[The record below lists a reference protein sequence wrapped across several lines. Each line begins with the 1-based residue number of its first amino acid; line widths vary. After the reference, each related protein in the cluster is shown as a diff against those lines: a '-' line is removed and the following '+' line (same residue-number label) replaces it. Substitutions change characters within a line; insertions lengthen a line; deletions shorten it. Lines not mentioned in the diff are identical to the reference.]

1 MSRIYPNGIGQGNE
15 LPLSRVTYKLRCM
28 ELLTIVTMLAVV
40 ELITFQ
46 SLTGLARA
54 KYGIKAPAVT
64 GNEQFERRYRV
75 HYNTIEQVIMF
86 IPALWA
92 FGYYI
97 GQYWAAG
104 VGAVYLIGRAI
115 YAATYYRDPDKRGP
129 GMLLS
134 IIPIWILVLGALIGA
149 LVQIL

>member
-1 MSRIYPNGIGQGNE
+1 MAVLNSSNQTRRGKP
-15 LPLSRVTYKLRCM
+15 M
-28 ELLTIVTMLAVV
+28 ELLTIVTMLAIL
-40 ELITFQ
+40 ELIVFQ
-46 SLTGLARA
+46 SLTGVARA
-54 KYGIKAPAVT
+54 RYGVKAPAVT

-75 HYNTIEQVIMF
+75 HYNTIEQAIMF

-104 VGAVYLIGRAI
+104 LGFVYLFGRVL
-115 YAATYYRDPDKRGP
+115 YAATYYRNPDKRGP

-134 IIPIWILVLGALIGA
+134 LIPIWILVLGALIGA